1 MEVNVIFGDKAKV
14 DDRNNFRIDFQNEDR
29 IIELLLNR
37 KKDYYVTNAIT
48 FMENEKNYSQAIKN
62 LEAIAK
68 KYLDA
73 ERLGYIESIIYSSIR
88 LDILLDEQLFEK
100 DSVAF
105 WDYAMQK
112 DDMKKYIKEYRYLN
126 TTTHKIE
133 TFKLYD
139 FLKHIRYGVNF
150 NLSNARKWIAAP
162 ISNLEFKL
170 VENDTKILVKCTPS
184 LDQTLRY
191 YMYEWANTIMVYDK
205 AKNSWIKSKTW
216 WGGSI

>member
-1 MEVNVIFGDKAKV
+1 MEVNVIFADKAKV

-62 LEAIAK
+62 LGAIAK

-73 ERLGYIESIIYSSIR
+73 ERLGYIESIIYSSIP
-88 LDILLDEQLFEK
+88 LDILLDEQLFER

-170 VENDTKILVKCTPS
+170 VENDTKILVKRTPS

-216 WGGSI
+216 WGGI

>member
-1 MEVNVIFGDKAKV
+1 MK
-14 DDRNNFRIDFQNEDR
+14 
-29 IIELLLNR
+29 
-37 KKDYYVTNAIT
+37 
-48 FMENEKNYSQAIKN
+48 KNYSQAIKK

-88 LDILLDEQLFEK
+88 LDFLLEEQLFER
-100 DSVAF
+100 DSVSF

-126 TTTHKIE
+126 TTTHKIGI
-133 TFKLYD
+133 FKVYD
-139 FLKHIRYGVNF
+139 FLKLIRDGINF
-150 NLSNARKWIAAP
+150 NLSNAKKWIAD
-162 ISNLEFKL
+162 LEFKL

-184 LDQTLRY
+184 QDQALRC

-205 AKNSWIKSKTW
+205 AKNSWIKSKTGW
-216 WGGSI
+216 VGAYRSILVNYEKK